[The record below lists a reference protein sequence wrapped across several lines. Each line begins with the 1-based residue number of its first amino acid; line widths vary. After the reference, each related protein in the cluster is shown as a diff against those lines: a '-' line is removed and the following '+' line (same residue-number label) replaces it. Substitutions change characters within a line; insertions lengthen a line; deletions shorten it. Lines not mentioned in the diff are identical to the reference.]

1 MTAPRC
7 VVTGMGVVAP
17 TGVGT
22 EEHWRATLAG
32 ELAVRPIESFD
43 ASGYS
48 TSIAGQLTGFEAAYY
63 VPERLLIQTD
73 RWTWIALAA
82 AEMALRDARYDPA
95 GHDPYDTSVILA
107 SAAGGNEFGQ
117 REIGALWSRGSKAV
131 SAYQSIAWFY
141 AASTGQLSIRHGTKG
156 PSGVLVSDGAG
167 GLDSLGW
174 ARRVIRRGT
183 SAALTGGSEA
193 PLSPY
198 ALACQATSTRLSR
211 VASPRAAYKPFDR
224 AANGY
229 VPGEGGAVLMLED
242 AESAAARGAPRL
254 YGEIAGYAATHDAF
268 HYERNAPDG
277 AQYARALR
285 LALADAG
292 AEPSQVDLVIADGH
306 GTLELDA
313 AEAAALREVFGPFG
327 VPVTAPQG
335 LTGRLC
341 SGGAALSVATALL
354 AIRDSMLPPVGNL
367 DDPAPEYQL
376 DLVTETRPSPVRT
389 VLIGARGHGGFNSA
403 IVVRQSAQSALKTLG
418 DY

>member
-1 MTAPRC
+1 M
-7 VVTGMGVVAP
+7 VTGIGVVAP
-17 TGVGT
+17 TGIGT

-32 ELAVRPIESFD
+32 ELAVRPIAAFD

-48 TSIAGQLTGFEAAYY
+48 TKIAGQLTGFEAADH

-82 AEMALRDARYDPA
+82 AEMALRDSQYDPA
-95 GHDPYDTSVILA
+95 ERDPYATSVILA

-156 PSGVLVSDGAG
+156 PSGVLVSDAAG

-174 ARRVIRRGT
+174 ARRAIRRGT
-183 SAALTGGSEA
+183 SAALVGGSEA

-198 ALACQATSTRLSR
+198 ALACQTTSTRLSR
-211 VASPRAAYKPFDR
+211 AVSPRAAYKPFDR
-224 AANGY
+224 AANGH
-229 VPGEGGAVLMLED
+229 VPGEGGAVLVLED
-242 AESAAARGAPRL
+242 AADASARRAPRL

-285 LALADAG
+285 MALADAG
-292 AEPSQVDLVIADGH
+292 AEPPDVDLVIADGA
-306 GTLELDA
+306 GTPELDD
-313 AEAAALREVFGPFG
+313 AEATALREIFGPFG

-367 DDPAPEYQL
+367 DNPNPEHEL
-376 DLVTETRPSPVRT
+376 DLVTAARESPIRT

-403 IVVRQSAQSALKTLG
+403 ILIRQSAPGGS
-418 DY
+418 